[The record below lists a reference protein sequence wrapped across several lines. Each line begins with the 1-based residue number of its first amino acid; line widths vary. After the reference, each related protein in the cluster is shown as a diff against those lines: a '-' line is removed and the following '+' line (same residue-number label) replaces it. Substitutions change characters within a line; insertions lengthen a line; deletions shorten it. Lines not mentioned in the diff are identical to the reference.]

1 MTHRN
6 PEDNALRGA
15 PEPRTLAEACDLVT
29 TPDLDVSADGMFG
42 QYGGAHLPPQLAGP
56 MAEVARAYA
65 EARQDPEFYAEY
77 RRLLRDAVGRP
88 SPLTPLDRLSD
99 ELGGARIVL
108 KREDLN
114 HTGAHKINHTIGEA
128 LLAKR
133 MGKRSLIAETGAGQ
147 HGVALATAAAMVG
160 LDCEIH
166 MGAIDVAKQHPNV
179 VRMRLLG
186 TKVVSVERE
195 GRSLKEA
202 VDSAFEVYAADP
214 EKYLFAIGS
223 VVGPHPFPT
232 MIRDFQSVVGRE
244 ARAQFQERFGALP
257 SAVVAAV
264 GGGSN
269 AIGAF
274 TAFLDDADVALVGV
288 EPGGRSATKGEHA
301 MTMTQGRDGV
311 LHGMATLVLADDDGT
326 PDPVHS
332 IASGLDYPGVG
343 PEHAFLHDTGRAV
356 YEPVSDTEC
365 MDAFLRLTR
374 TEGITPA
381 IESAHA
387 LAGALRLARRW
398 ADEGLVGPDA
408 PEGQERIIIVNLSG
422 RGDKDVATA
431 AAWFGLGT
439 AAEEKD
445 PLEEMTPGEEQ

>member
-15 PEPRTLAEACDLVT
+15 AEPRTLAEACDLVT

-202 VDSAFEVYAADP
+202 VDSAFEVYAANP

-343 PEHAFLHDTGRAV
+343 PQHAHFASVGRVQYVAEDDAAV
-356 YEPVSDTEC
+356 L
-365 MDAFLRLTR
+365 DAFQRLTR
-374 TEGITPA
+374 LEGVIPA
-381 IESAHA
+381 LESAHA
-387 LAGALRLARRW
+387 VAHAIRLAPQMGR
-398 ADEGLVGPDA
+398 D
-408 PEGQERIIIVNLSG
+408 ERILVNLSG
-422 RGDKDVATA
+422 RGDKDVDYVAEKL
-431 AAWFGLGT
+431 GLT
-439 AAEEKD
+439 
-445 PLEEMTPGEEQ
+445 GEADEVVR